1 MRPLINSTVVSCYN
15 VNHQVLFWGPEYR
28 VIYNDGYRH
37 TMGDK
42 HPAYLGM
49 CAFHTHAHAHAHTTT
64 VLAELIYNNLTLAHR
79 HALFG
84 VLEHDLGAAEAVA
97 RRRHLF
103 QEGQL
108 DRRPA
113 ELRGPIWLP

>member
-1 MRPLINSTVVSCYN
+1 MTAIATQWATNTQPTLVCALST
-15 VNHQVLFWGPEYR
+15 
-28 VIYNDGYRH
+28 
-37 TMGDK
+37 
-42 HPAYLGM
+42 
-49 CAFHTHAHAHAHTTT
+49 HTHDNR
-64 VLAELIYNNLTLAHR
+64 AELIYNNFTPAHR